1 MDIISNEQKEIINN
15 AKKYIVKIFKDD
27 SSGHDFEHS
36 LRVHKNALDISSIIL
51 KEQKDNSNF
60 KLNLFIIEL
69 SALLHDVDDYKTKNY
84 NKDNPFQNL
93 DLFLK
98 ENKITNEHD
107 IKLIK
112 EIISDISFKA
122 GETKSPES
130 LEGKIVQDADRL
142 DAIGAIGIARAFA
155 FGGSKNRKLYDNDNI
170 YELSK
175 RNFEPFDMSN
185 ISFEQYKNKKTDTVT
200 HFYEKLLK
208 LEKMMNTEQGKI
220 IAKKRNEFMKKFLL
234 ELFGEIIQK

>member
-1 MDIISNEQKEIINN
+1 M
-15 AKKYIVKIFKDD
+15 
-27 SSGHDFEHS
+27 HS
-36 LRVHKNALDISSIIL
+36 LRVYKNALDISTIIL
-51 KEQKDNSNF
+51 KEQENNSNF
-60 KLNLFIIEL
+60 KLNIFIIEL

-84 NKDNPFQNL
+84 NKENPFQNL
-93 DLFLK
+93 DFFLK
-98 ENKITNEHD
+98 ENKINNEHD

-112 EIISDISFKA
+112 EIISEVSYKA
-122 GETKSPES
+122 GETKIPES

-155 FGGSKNRKLYDNDNI
+155 FGGSKNRKLYDQDNI

-175 RNFEPFDMSN
+175 RNFEPFDMSD

-208 LEKMMNTEQGKI
+208 LEKMMNTEQGKT
-220 IAKKRNEFMKKFLL
+220 IAKKRTELMKNFLH

>member
-1 MDIISNEQKEIINN
+1 MENISNEQKEIINN
-15 AKKYIVKIFKDD
+15 AKKYITEIFKDD

-36 LRVHKNALDISSIIL
+36 LRVHKNAIDITSIIL
-51 KEQKDNSNF
+51 KEQENNKDF
-60 KLNLFIIEL
+60 KLNLFIIEI

-98 ENKITNEHD
+98 QNKITNEQD
-107 IKLIK
+107 INLIK
-112 EIISDISFKA
+112 EIISEVSYKA
-122 GETKSPES
+122 GETKTPQS

-155 FGGSKNRKLYDNDNI
+155 FGGSKNRKLYDQGNI
-170 YELSK
+170 LELSK
-175 RNFEPFDMSN
+175 RNFEPFDVSN

-208 LEKMMNTEQGKI
+208 LEKLMNTEQAKI
-220 IAKKRNEFMKKFLL
+220 IAKKRTDLMKNFLQ

>member
-15 AKKYIVKIFKDD
+15 AKKYIIKIFKDD

-36 LRVHKNALDISSIIL
+36 LRVLKNALDISSIIL
-51 KEQKDNSNF
+51 KEQKDNPNF

>member
-1 MDIISNEQKEIINN
+1 MDNISNEQKEIINN
-15 AKKYIVKIFKDD
+15 AKKYIIEIFKDD
-27 SSGHDFEHS
+27 SSGHDFMHS
-36 LRVHKNALDISSIIL
+36 LRVYKNALDISTIIL
-51 KEQKDNSNF
+51 KEQENNSNF
-60 KLNLFIIEL
+60 KLNIFIIEL

-93 DLFLK
+93 DFFLK
-98 ENKITNEHD
+98 ENKINNEHD

-112 EIISDISFKA
+112 EIISEVSYKA
-122 GETKSPES
+122 GETKIPES

-155 FGGSKNRKLYDNDNI
+155 FGGSKNRKLYDQDNI

-175 RNFEPFDMSN
+175 RNFEPFDMSD

-208 LEKMMNTEQGKI
+208 LEKMMNTEQGKT
-220 IAKKRNEFMKKFLL
+220 IAKKRTELMKNFLH

>member
-1 MDIISNEQKEIINN
+1 MDNISNEQKEIINN
-15 AKKYIVKIFKDD
+15 AKNYIVKIFKDD

-51 KEQKDNSNF
+51 KDQKDNSNF

-84 NKDNPFQNL
+84 SKDNPFQNL

-142 DAIGAIGIARAFA
+142 DAIGAIGLARAFA

-220 IAKKRNEFMKKFLL
+220 IAKKRTEFMKTFLN
-234 ELFGEIIQK
+234 ELFGEIMVK

>member
-15 AKKYIVKIFKDD
+15 AKKYIIKIFKDD

-84 NKDNPFQNL
+84 SKDNPFQNL

-98 ENKITNEHD
+98 ENKITNKHD

-175 RNFEPFDMSN
+175 RNFEAFDMSN
-185 ISFEQYKNKKTDTVT
+185 ISFEQYKNNKTDTVT

>member
-98 ENKITNEHD
+98 ENKITNKHD

-175 RNFEPFDMSN
+175 RNFESFDMSN

>member
-1 MDIISNEQKEIINN
+1 M
-15 AKKYIVKIFKDD
+15 
-27 SSGHDFEHS
+27 HS
-36 LRVHKNALDISSIIL
+36 LRVYKNALDISTIIL
-51 KEQKDNSNF
+51 KEQENNSNF
-60 KLNLFIIEL
+60 KLNIFIIEL

-93 DLFLK
+93 DFFLK
-98 ENKITNEHD
+98 ENKINNEHD

-112 EIISDISFKA
+112 EIISEVSYKA
-122 GETKSPES
+122 GETKIPES

-155 FGGSKNRKLYDNDNI
+155 FGGSKNRKLYKQDNI

-175 RNFEPFDMSN
+175 RNFEPFDMSD

-208 LEKMMNTEQGKI
+208 LEKMMNTEQGKT
-220 IAKKRNEFMKKFLL
+220 IAKKRTELMKNFLH

>member
-15 AKKYIVKIFKDD
+15 AKNYIVKIFKDD

>member
-1 MDIISNEQKEIINN
+1 MDNISNQQKEIINN
-15 AKKYIVKIFKDD
+15 AKKYIIKIFKDD

-98 ENKITNEHD
+98 GNKITNEHD

-220 IAKKRNEFMKKFLL
+220 IAKKRNEFMKKYLL